1 MPIDVRNLQELKP
14 NPKVAAVRPGDTV
27 KVVSQ
32 VKEGDRTRNQLFQ
45 GVVIKEGGSGPAKW
59 FTVRRISYG
68 VGVERTFLVHSP
80 LLESV
85 EVLRH
90 GKVRRAK
97 LFYLRGLSAR
107 DARIKEGERLMVQ
120 EAGASEP
127 AAGAEPSPDSIGG
140 SPESSKD
147 VETTAAEAAAKQP
160 APAAA
165 APETPAG
172 APPAKS

>member
-45 GVVIKEGGSGPAKW
+45 GVVIKEGGTGPAKC

-107 DARIKEGERLMVQ
+107 DARIKEGQRILAQ
-120 EAGASEP
+120 EAGAGET
-127 AAGAEPSPDSIGG
+127 AASAEPSEASA
-140 SPESSKD
+140 ESS
-147 VETTAAEAAAKQP
+147 EGP
-160 APAAA
+160 SAA
-165 APETPAG
+165 APETPAAA
-172 APPAKS
+172 APPTQS